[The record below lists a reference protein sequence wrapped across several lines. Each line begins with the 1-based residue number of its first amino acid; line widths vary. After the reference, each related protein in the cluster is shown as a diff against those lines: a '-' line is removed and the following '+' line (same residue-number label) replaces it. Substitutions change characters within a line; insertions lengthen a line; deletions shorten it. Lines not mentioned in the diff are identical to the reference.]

1 MATTIERGRAEAL
14 DPKARK
20 AIWGAFVGFFIDMF
34 DVYLPVVVLAPA
46 IIYFVSPELSASAT
60 AIVTGLIFAST
71 LLGRP
76 LGALIFGR
84 YADTIG
90 RKRTTVI
97 SVTGFGAA
105 TLLMALMPGYEQWG
119 IFSVAIFILLR
130 FIDGIFIGGEYTSAS
145 PLAMEYTPKEKRG
158 LYAGLIQSGFP
169 LAFVAISL
177 LTLFM
182 LSVAPAGGLD
192 SPYVQWGWRIPFV
205 IGAVLAFAVALYYQ
219 FFVDESELFESSGG
233 SESPLKTLFSGD
245 NLKNFLQVFVLMS
258 GFWLSL
264 NTVSA
269 ILPGLLGSEVGLS
282 STEVTIT
289 LVIAFFVLFLGFIGA
304 GALSQRTGRRLLLMV
319 LGVLMTVVGT
329 FLYYIL
335 ISTSP
340 DNFTLVVV
348 LTTVIVFIVSSN
360 WGMATSYINER
371 FQTGIRASGF
381 GLGYSV
387 AVILPSFYA
396 FYQAGLASIMPFEY
410 TVLPLL
416 VVGGLLIVVGAA
428 LGPETKDV
436 DFAESG
442 KTSQNNG

>member
-1 MATTIERGRAEAL
+1 M
-14 DPKARK
+14 
-20 AIWGAFVGFFIDMF
+20 
-34 DVYLPVVVLAPA
+34 
-46 IIYFVSPELSASAT
+46 
-60 AIVTGLIFAST
+60 
-71 LLGRP
+71 
-76 LGALIFGR
+76 
-84 YADTIG
+84 
-90 RKRTTVI
+90 
-97 SVTGFGAA
+97 
-105 TLLMALMPGYEQWG
+105 
-119 IFSVAIFILLR
+119 
-130 FIDGIFIGGEYTSAS
+130 
-145 PLAMEYTPKEKRG
+145 
-158 LYAGLIQSGFP
+158 
-169 LAFVAISL
+169 AFVAISL

-182 LSVAPAGGLD
+182 LSVTPADGLD

-205 IGAVLAFAVALYYQ
+205 IGALLAFAVALYYQ

-245 NLKNFLQVFVLMS
+245 NLKNFLQVFVFMS

-304 GALSQRTGRRLLLMV
+304 GALSQRIGRRLLLML
-319 LGVLMTVVGT
+319 LGGLMTVLGT

-340 DNFTLVVV
+340 DSFPLVVL
-348 LTTVIVFIVSSN
+348 LTTLIVFIVSSN

-416 VVGGLLIVVGAA
+416 VIGGLLILGGAW
-428 LGPETKDV
+428 GPETKDV
-436 DFAESG
+436 DFASG
-442 KTSQNNG
+442 RGIPSGE

>member
-1 MATTIERGRAEAL
+1 MATVVERGRSEAL

-46 IIYFVSPELSASAT
+46 IIYFVSPELSASST

-97 SVTGFGAA
+97 SVTGFGTA

-145 PLAMEYTPKEKRG
+145 PLAMEYSPKEKRG
-158 LYAGLIQSGFP
+158 FYAGLIQSGFP

-182 LSVAPAGGLD
+182 LSVTPADGLD

-205 IGAVLAFAVALYYQ
+205 IGALLAFAVALYYQ

-304 GALSQRTGRRLLLMV
+304 GALSQRIGRRLLLML
-319 LGVLMTVVGT
+319 LGGLMTVLGT

-340 DNFTLVVV
+340 DSFPLVVL
-348 LTTVIVFIVSSN
+348 LTTLIVFIVSSN

-416 VVGGLLIVVGAA
+416 VIGGLLILGGAA
-428 LGPETKDV
+428 WGPETKDV
-436 DFAESG
+436 DFASG
-442 KTSQNNG
+442 RGIPSGE

>member
-1 MATTIERGRAEAL
+1 MATVVERGRSEAL

-46 IIYFVSPELSASAT
+46 IIYFVSPELSASST

-97 SVTGFGAA
+97 SVTGFGTA

-145 PLAMEYTPKEKRG
+145 PLAMEYSPKEKRG
-158 LYAGLIQSGFP
+158 FYAGLIQSGFP

-182 LSVAPAGGLD
+182 LSVTPADGLD

-205 IGAVLAFAVALYYQ
+205 IGALLAFAVALYYQ

-289 LVIAFFVLFLGFIGA
+289 LVTAFFVLFLGFIGA
-304 GALSQRTGRRLLLMV
+304 GALSQRIGRRLLLML
-319 LGVLMTVVGT
+319 LGGLMTVLGT

-340 DNFTLVVV
+340 DSFPLVVL
-348 LTTVIVFIVSSN
+348 LTTLIVFIVSSN

-416 VVGGLLIVVGAA
+416 VIGGLLILGGAA
-428 LGPETKDV
+428 WGPETKDV
-436 DFAESG
+436 DFASG
-442 KTSQNNG
+442 RGIPSGE

>member
-205 IGAVLAFAVALYYQ
+205 IGAILAFAVALYYQ